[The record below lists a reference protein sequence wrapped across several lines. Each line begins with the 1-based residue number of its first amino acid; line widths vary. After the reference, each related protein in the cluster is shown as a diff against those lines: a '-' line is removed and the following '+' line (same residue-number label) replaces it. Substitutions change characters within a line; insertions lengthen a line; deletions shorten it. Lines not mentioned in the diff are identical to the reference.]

1 MVTIKTKSTKTRR
14 MLSVD
19 NDGEK
24 RFSKNRIKHELKE
37 QTYVENQEKVV
48 GVKPKEKRQY
58 KSDFVERYEF
68 KGTPKKIFSALLK
81 KSSSTQR
88 GYSTL
93 NAGQQVTVEDF
104 GGDQPL
110 RVTAMDGRQGIT
122 SYDNIKSLFPCVE
135 NK

>member
-1 MVTIKTKSTKTRR
+1 MAIKEKSTRAKR
-14 MLSVD
+14 MLSLDD
-19 NDGEK
+19 NGEK
-24 RFSKNRIKHELKE
+24 RFSKNRIKRELQE
-37 QTYVENQEKVV
+37 QTYVENQERVV
-48 GVKPKEKRQY
+48 VDVKPKEKRQY

-68 KGTPKKIFSALLK
+68 RGAPKKVFSAILK

-110 RVTAMDGRQGIT
+110 RVTSIDGRQGIT
-122 SYDNIKSLFPCVE
+122 SYDNIKSLFHV
-135 NK
+135 

>member
-1 MVTIKTKSTKTRR
+1 MAIKAKSTRTRR
-14 MLSVD
+14 MLSTD
-19 NDGEK
+19 NDGQK
-24 RFSKNRIKHELKE
+24 RFSKNRIKCELQE
-37 QTYVENQEKVV
+37 QTYVEKVV
-48 GVKPKEKRQY
+48 NVKPKEKRQY

-68 KGTPKKIFSALLK
+68 RGTPKKVFSALLK

-122 SYDNIKSLFPCVE
+122 SYDNIKSLFPCAE

>member
-1 MVTIKTKSTKTRR
+1 MVIKEKSTRAKR
-14 MLSVD
+14 MLSTD
-19 NDGEK
+19 NNGEK
-24 RFSKNRIKHELKE
+24 RFSKNRIKRELQE
-37 QTYVENQEKVV
+37 QTYVENQERVV
-48 GVKPKEKRQY
+48 VDVKPKEKRQY

-68 KGTPKKIFSALLK
+68 SGAPKKVFSAILK

-110 RVTAMDGRQGIT
+110 RVTAIDGRQGVT
-122 SYDNIKSLFPCVE
+122 SYDNIKSLFRV
-135 NK
+135 

>member
-14 MLSVD
+14 MLSTD
-19 NDGEK
+19 NDGQK

-37 QTYVENQEKVV
+37 QTYVENQKKAVV
-48 GVKPKEKRQY
+48 EKPKEKYQY

-68 KGTPKKIFSALLK
+68 RGTPKKIFSALLK
-81 KSSSTQR
+81 NRSSTQK

-110 RVTAMDGRQGIT
+110 RVTSMDGRQGIT

>member
-1 MVTIKTKSTKTRR
+1 MAIKAKSTKTRR

-19 NDGEK
+19 NDDQK
-24 RFSKNRIKHELKE
+24 RFSKNRIKRELQE

-48 GVKPKEKRQY
+48 NVKPKEKRQY

-68 KGTPKKIFSALLK
+68 RGTPKKVFSALLK

-93 NAGQQVTVEDF
+93 TAGQQVTVEDF

-122 SYDNIKSLFPCVE
+122 SYDNVKSLFPCVE

>member
-1 MVTIKTKSTKTRR
+1 MTIKAKSTRTRR
-14 MLSVD
+14 MLSTD
-19 NDGEK
+19 NDGQK
-24 RFSKNRIKHELKE
+24 RFSKNRIKHELQE

-48 GVKPKEKRQY
+48 SVKPKEKRQY
-58 KSDFVERYEF
+58 KDDFVERYEF
-68 KGTPKKIFSALLK
+68 RGVPKKVFSALLK
-81 KSSSTQR
+81 KRSSTQR

-104 GGDQPL
+104 GCDQPL

-122 SYDNIKSLFPCVE
+122 SYDNIKSLFPCAE

>member
-1 MVTIKTKSTKTRR
+1 MAIKAKSTRTRR
-14 MLSVD
+14 MLSTD
-19 NDGEK
+19 DDGQK
-24 RFSKNRIKHELKE
+24 RFSKNRIKRELQE
-37 QTYVENQEKVV
+37 QTYVENQEKVIS
-48 GVKPKEKRQY
+48 VKPKEKRQY

-68 KGTPKKIFSALLK
+68 RGTPKKIFSALLK

-122 SYDNIKSLFPCVE
+122 SYDNIKSLFPCAE

>member
-1 MVTIKTKSTKTRR
+1 MAIKEKSTRTRSS
-14 MLSVD
+14 LSVD
-19 NDGEK
+19 NDGRK
-24 RFSKNRIKHELKE
+24 RFSKNRIKHELQE
-37 QTYVENQEKVV
+37 HTYVENQERVV
-48 GVKPKEKRQY
+48 VDVKPKKKSQY

-68 KGTPKKIFSALLK
+68 KGAPKKIFSAILK

-110 RVTAMDGRQGIT
+110 RVTSMDGRQGIT
-122 SYDNIKSLFPCVE
+122 SYNNVKSFFPCVE

>member
-1 MVTIKTKSTKTRR
+1 MAIKAKSTRTRR
-14 MLSVD
+14 MLLTD
-19 NDGEK
+19 NNGQK
-24 RFSKNRIKHELKE
+24 RFSKNRIKRELE

-48 GVKPKEKRQY
+48 NVKPKEKHQY
-58 KSDFVERYEF
+58 KIDFAERYEF
-68 KGTPKKIFSALLK
+68 RGTPKKVFSALLK

-110 RVTAMDGRQGIT
+110 RVTSMDGRQGIT

>member
-1 MVTIKTKSTKTRR
+1 MAIKAKSTRTRR
-14 MLSVD
+14 MLSID
-19 NDGEK
+19 NDGQK
-24 RFSKNRIKHELKE
+24 RFSKNRIKRELQE

-48 GVKPKEKRQY
+48 NVKTKEKRQY

-68 KGTPKKIFSALLK
+68 RRTPKKIFSALLK
-81 KSSSTQR
+81 RNSSPQR

-93 NAGQQVTVEDF
+93 NAGQQVMVEDF

-122 SYDNIKSLFPCVE
+122 SYDNIKSLSTCAE

>member
-1 MVTIKTKSTKTRR
+1 MAIKAKSTRTRR
-14 MLSVD
+14 MLSTD
-19 NDGEK
+19 NDGQK
-24 RFSKNRIKHELKE
+24 RFSKNRIKRELQE
-37 QTYVENQEKVV
+37 QTYVENQEKVIS
-48 GVKPKEKRQY
+48 VKPKEKRQY

-68 KGTPKKIFSALLK
+68 RGTPKKIFSALLK
-81 KSSSTQR
+81 KRSSTQR

-93 NAGQQVTVEDF
+93 NAGQQVIVEDF

-110 RVTAMDGRQGIT
+110 RVTSMDGRQGIT

>member
-1 MVTIKTKSTKTRR
+1 MAIKAKSTRTRR
-14 MLSVD
+14 MLSTD
-19 NDGEK
+19 NDGQK
-24 RFSKNRIKHELKE
+24 RFSKNRIKRELQE
-37 QTYVENQEKVV
+37 QTYVENQEKVIS
-48 GVKPKEKRQY
+48 VKPKEKRQY

-68 KGTPKKIFSALLK
+68 RGTPKKIFSALLK
-81 KSSSTQR
+81 KRSSTQR

-104 GGDQPL
+104 GSDQPL
-110 RVTAMDGRQGIT
+110 RVTSMDGRQGIT

>member
-1 MVTIKTKSTKTRR
+1 MAIKEKSTRTRR

-19 NDGEK
+19 NDGQK
-24 RFSKNRIKHELKE
+24 RFSKNRIKRELQE

-48 GVKPKEKRQY
+48 SVKPKEKRQY

-68 KGTPKKIFSALLK
+68 RGEPKKVFSAILK

-104 GGDQPL
+104 GYDQPL
-110 RVTAMDGRQGIT
+110 RVTSMDGRQGIT